1 MKTRFPVLGLA
12 ARSLIARRASALLTA
27 AAVALSVLL
36 VLGVEELRQSTRSS
50 FANTV
55 AGTDLLVGP
64 RTGGVNLLLYSVF
77 RIGQPANNLSAAS
90 YERFASA
97 PGVAW
102 SIPLVLGDSYRGFA
116 VVGTD
121 EGYFRHYRYG
131 RDRPL
136 EFAAGRPFAGPGE
149 AVLGATVARQ
159 LGHGS
164 GDEIVIAHGVGA
176 TSFLRH
182 ESDPVTVVGV
192 LGPTG
197 TVTDRGIYVDL
208 KTLESMHAAATPA
221 FGAPPGRHDHGQADD
236 AEITAFM
243 LGLESRVQSLRLQRE
258 INDYA
263 GEPLTAVIPAV
274 ALYELWSVIGIA
286 ESALLA
292 VAALA
297 VLTGLIG
304 MLVAILGSLNERR
317 REMAI
322 LRSVGAG
329 PRQVFL
335 LLMAEAGLLAGAGAL
350 LGIALKTVLL
360 AALRGPVQ
368 ARTGILFDD
377 LLPGAADAAALG
389 VVAVAGLALGLIP
402 AWRAYR
408 NSLTDGMTIRL

>member
-1 MKTRFPVLGLA
+1 MRTRFPVLGLA

-131 RDRPL
+131 RERTL
-136 EFAAGRPFAGPGE
+136 EFAAGRPFADPGE
-149 AVLGATVARQ
+149 AVLGATVARE

-208 KTLESMHAAATPA
+208 KTLESMHAAVTPA
-221 FGAPPGRHDHGQADD
+221 FGAPPGGHDHGQTDGE
-236 AEITAFM
+236 EITAFM

-329 PRQVFL
+329 PRQVFFL
-335 LLMAEAGLLAGAGAL
+335 LVAEAGLLAAAGAL
-350 LGIALKTVLL
+350 LGIVLKTVLV
-360 AALRGPVQ
+360 AVLRGPVQ

-389 VVAVAGLALGLIP
+389 VVASAGLALGLFP